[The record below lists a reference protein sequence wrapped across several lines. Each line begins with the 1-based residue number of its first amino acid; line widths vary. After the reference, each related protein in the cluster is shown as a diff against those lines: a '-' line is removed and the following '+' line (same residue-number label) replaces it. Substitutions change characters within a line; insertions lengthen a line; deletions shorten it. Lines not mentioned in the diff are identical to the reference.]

1 MLHPSQGCRT
11 SVDSHFPHYFRW
23 VLSQAL
29 TASGS
34 TEIERGLLDVF
45 GFIAQFIAEAADNKI
60 VMRCC
65 CIDGL
70 LFRRGLN

>member
-11 SVDSHFPHYFRW
+11 SVDSHFPQYFRW

-45 GFIAQFIAEAADNKI
+45 GFIAEAADNKI

-70 LFRRGLN
+70 VCRRGLN